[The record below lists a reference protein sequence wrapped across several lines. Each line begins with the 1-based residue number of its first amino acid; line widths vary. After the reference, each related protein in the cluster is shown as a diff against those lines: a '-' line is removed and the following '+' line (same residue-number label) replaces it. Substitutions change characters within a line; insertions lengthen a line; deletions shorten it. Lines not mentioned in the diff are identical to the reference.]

1 MLWPSSGRG
10 HGVRLRVLGAVL
22 GVAKFPRALLT
33 AKCVAYFGFEQESAE
48 RLGVAIC
55 GWGRKPVRVEQCL
68 GEPASEDIS

>member
-33 AKCVAYFGFEQESAE
+33 AKCVAYFGFEPESAE
-48 RLGVAIC
+48 SDLVSPSVA
-55 GWGRKPVRVEQCL
+55 GGGNL
-68 GEPASEDIS
+68 SE